1 MCVYF
6 HGDKYKRERKHA
18 VVNVD
23 AVPETPVI
31 LYKIIILRI
40 KLRSALK
47 RLALSSFRILNFG
60 KA

>member
-23 AVPETPVI
+23 AVSETPVI
-31 LYKIIILRI
+31 LYKIVILRI
-40 KLRSALK
+40 KLRFALK
-47 RLALSSFRILNFG
+47 MKVSSLLVQNIEFR
-60 KA
+60 

>member
-40 KLRSALK
+40 KLRFALK
-47 RLALSSFRILNFG
+47 MKVSSLLVQNIEFR
-60 KA
+60 

>member
-31 LYKIIILRI
+31 LYKIVILRI
-40 KLRSALK
+40 KLRFALK
-47 RLALSSFRILNFG
+47 MKVSSLLVQNIEFR
-60 KA
+60 

>member
-6 HGDKYKRERKHA
+6 HGDKYKRESKHA

-31 LYKIIILRI
+31 LYKIVILRI
-40 KLRSALK
+40 KLRFALK
-47 RLALSSFRILNFG
+47 MKVSSLLVQNIEFR
-60 KA
+60 